1 MCLVGELK
9 SIERSNSDSFGAED
23 FGQLELFMERL
34 LNQYQPYRSHLYGF
48 LSDGR
53 IIQYLCASRHNN
65 CVKFVA
71 HSPQRL
77 TAEEGIG
84 FLCELLMT
92 PQGETAQPLVGSPT
106 PILQHANE
114 PQSAL
119 AVTRF
124 LGQGRTAFVYEV
136 KLPDGR

>member
-53 IIQYLCASRHNN
+53 IIQYLCASRHKDG
-65 CVKFVA
+65 VKFAA
-71 HSPQRL
+71 HSPQPL
-77 TAEEGIG
+77 TAEEGVG

-92 PQGETAQPLVGSPT
+92 RGETAPLVGSPT
-106 PILQHANE
+106 PIRLRATE

-119 AVTRF
+119 MVTRF

-136 KLPDGR
+136 MLPSGR

>member
-53 IIQYLCASRHNN
+53 IIQYLCASRHKDG
-65 CVKFVA
+65 VKFAA
-71 HSPQRL
+71 HSPQPF
-77 TAEEGIG
+77 TAEEGLG

-92 PQGETAQPLVGSPT
+92 PEEAAQPLVGSPT
-106 PILQHANE
+106 PIRLRATE

-119 AVTRF
+119 MVTRF

-136 KLPDGR
+136 MLPSGR